1 VEKVKLPPSQLLRRS
16 LHQYSPAT
24 TMTSVELNNGLRM
37 PLVGLGT
44 WKSNPGE
51 VSAAVFEAIRVGYRH
66 IDAAWVYKNQDEV
79 GEGINKA
86 ISEGIVKRED
96 LWVTS
101 KLWNHAHATAYVE
114 ASLRETLSQLKLDY
128 LDLFLIH
135 WPVTTTESKELTPP
149 YSETW
154 AAMES
159 VLEKGLTRS
168 IGVSNMT
175 VKKLEAMKGEMMSA
189 FVSLHAHLTWL
200 ALAQR
205 TRRFGPP

>member
-1 VEKVKLPPSQLLRRS
+1 
-16 LHQYSPAT
+16 
-24 TMTSVELNNGLRM
+24 MNSVELNNGLRM

-101 KLWNHAHATAYVE
+101 KLWNHAHATADVE

-135 WPVTTTESKELTPP
+135 WPVTTT
-149 YSETW
+149 
-154 AAMES
+154 
-159 VLEKGLTRS
+159 
-168 IGVSNMT
+168 
-175 VKKLEAMKGEMMSA
+175 
-189 FVSLHAHLTWL
+189 
-200 ALAQR
+200 
-205 TRRFGPP
+205 